1 LSELVLDKAG
11 CYLGVR
17 KGLFYVKA
25 ADGSKFEV
33 PPVKLAHIS
42 IRSSGVGVS
51 SDALAL
57 AARFGIEITVYRSG
71 RPVSKVVNAVK
82 GGGVLTKQAQVEAL
96 RDGRGLA
103 IAKAIVAAK
112 LHNQRMV
119 VYQRAR
125 ELRAKGKALGV
136 ELEGLADAIHRTISS
151 VAEADN
157 LDSVRAYEAQGA
169 VNYWRAVSLILPKE
183 LGFVGRTAWSPS
195 DPFNKA
201 LNIGY
206 GVLRSRVWS
215 ALLSANLDPYIGFL
229 HLPRGRHMCLVS
241 DIMEEFRPG
250 VVDRPLI
257 ALALDKPQSLLDD
270 NFLERSVVTAV
281 GQTLQRDDRRFEK
294 AIYEQARRLA
304 SYLRGAVPEY
314 VGFKLRW

>member
-1 LSELVLDKAG
+1 VLDKAG
-11 CYLGVR
+11 CYLGVS

-42 IRSSGVGVS
+42 IRSRGVGVS

-112 LHNQRMV
+112 LHNQRLV

>member
-1 LSELVLDKAG
+1 
-11 CYLGVR
+11 
-17 KGLFYVKA
+17 LFYVKA

-281 GQTLQRDDRRFEK
+281 GQTLQRDDCRFDK

>member
-25 ADGSKFEV
+25 ADGSKLEV

-42 IRSSGVGVS
+42 IRSRGVGVS

-57 AARFGIEITVYRSG
+57 AARFGIEITVYRAG
-71 RPVSKVVNAVK
+71 RPVSKVVNAAK

-136 ELEGLADAIHRTISS
+136 ELEGLANAIHRTISS

-215 ALLSANLDPYIGFL
+215 ALLSASLDPYIGFL

>member
-1 LSELVLDKAG
+1 MLPRCRE
-11 CYLGVR
+11 
-17 KGLFYVKA
+17 GLFYVKA

-42 IRSSGVGVS
+42 IRSRGVGVS

-71 RPVSKVVNAVK
+71 KPVSKVVNAVK

-112 LHNQRMV
+112 LHNQRLV

-136 ELEGLADAIHRTISS
+136 ELEGLANAIHRTISS

>member
-1 LSELVLDKAG
+1 VLDKAG
-11 CYLGVR
+11 CYLGVS

-42 IRSSGVGVS
+42 IRSRGVGVS

-125 ELRAKGKALGV
+125 ELRAKGKTLGV

-169 VNYWRAVSLILPKE
+169 VNYWRAVSLIIPKE

>member
-42 IRSSGVGVS
+42 IRSRSVGVS

-112 LHNQRMV
+112 LHNQRLV

-136 ELEGLADAIHRTISS
+136 ELEGFADAIHRTISS

-169 VNYWRAVSLILPKE
+169 VKYWRAVSLILPKE